1 MTAALS
7 KIELIIMRLHCMSKY
22 ITKEINYFTD
32 EHFNNEIEELKKDYY
47 VIGYVANKQEG
58 RAFVAVV
65 KREQEEHE

>member
-1 MTAALS
+1 
-7 KIELIIMRLHCMSKY
+7 MSKY